1 MMTDNK
7 TQAQKTVKKVEK
19 KAKSYK
25 TYLVDFD
32 QAVSNNLMSLDTA
45 VKYFTQHVK
54 VNGLKNKLEDFI
66 KVSTSDKRDKN
77 RKNNLNVQVDTKM
90 KFAKRYI
97 KYLVK
102 KFLKRENISLY
113 LRVVANAPNSYVVKL
128 YSKTTEQA

>member
-1 MMTDNK
+1 MTDNK
-7 TQAQKTVKKVEK
+7 AQAQKTVKKVEK

-25 TYLVDFD
+25 TYHVDFD

-45 VKYFTQHVK
+45 VKYFSQHVK

-113 LRVVANAPNSYVVKL
+113 LRVVSNAPNSYVVKL

>member
-7 TQAQKTVKKVEK
+7 AQAQKTVKKVEK

-25 TYLVDFD
+25 TYHVDFD

-45 VKYFTQHVK
+45 VKYFSQHVK

-113 LRVVANAPNSYVVKL
+113 LRVVSNAPNSYVVKL

>member
-1 MMTDNK
+1 MTDNK

-25 TYLVDFD
+25 TYHVDFD

-54 VNGLKNKLEDFI
+54 VNGLKNKLEDSI

-113 LRVVANAPNSYVVKL
+113 LRVVSNAPNSYIVKL

>member
-1 MMTDNK
+1 MLTDTK
-7 TQAQKTVKKVEK
+7 PSATKTVKKVEK
-19 KAKSYK
+19 KAKAYR

-45 VKYFTQHVK
+45 VKYFSQNIK
-54 VNGLKNKLEDFI
+54 VQGLKNKLEDSV

-77 RKNNLNVQVDTKM
+77 KKNNINIQVDVKM
-90 KFAKRYI
+90 KFSKRYI

-113 LRVVANAPNSYVVKL
+113 LRVVSNGPNSYVVKL
-128 YSKTTEQA
+128 YSKNNEQA

>member
-1 MMTDNK
+1 MLTDTK
-7 TQAQKTVKKVEK
+7 PSATKTVKKVEK
-19 KAKSYK
+19 KAKAYR

-45 VKYFTQHVK
+45 VKYFSQNIK
-54 VNGLKNKLEDFI
+54 VQGLKNKLEDSV

-77 RKNNLNVQVDTKM
+77 KKNNINIQVDVKM
-90 KFAKRYI
+90 KFSKRYI

-113 LRVVANAPNSYVVKL
+113 LRVVSNGPNSYVVKL
-128 YSKTTEQA
+128 YYKNNEQA